1 VPTRASAINS
11 VQKSC
16 RILRSL
22 TEPRVSRLSEI
33 AAQAGLNKVTT
44 LRILEVL
51 CREGFVKREDKT
63 KTYSLGNEVF
73 ILAAALRDRD
83 DLRVRARPSLV
94 RLAAMSEDSVL
105 LLVRSGGTESVCG
118 AGAMALLAWQS
129 EAEIEAI
136 LPLVEQRLPQFPKVS
151 MTWLKNEI
159 ERSRERG
166 YAVFLNM
173 LVDRMG
179 AIGVP
184 IFGAD
189 GRPVAAISIA
199 ALSDRASCHWES
211 TYDAAPPPTS
221 AVTTRRTIP
230 TLRFARP
237 AVRAWRSWSG
247 SGGSQGCDM
256 FATVLRTRAPGSA
269 HTPLV
274 HSMLCR

>member
-1 VPTRASAINS
+1 MPTKASVINS

-51 CREGFVKREDKT
+51 SREGFVKREDKT

-105 LLVRSGGTESVCG
+105 LSVRSGGTEAVSVDREVGSFPIRANYLDIGSRRPLGIG

-129 EAEIEAI
+129 EGEIEAI
-136 LPLVEQRLPQFPKVS
+136 LPLVEQRLSQYPKVS
-151 MTWLKNEI
+151 MTWLRNEI
-159 ERSRERG
+159 DRSRERG
-166 YAVFLNM
+166 YTVFLNM

-179 AIGVP
+179 AVGVP

-199 ALSDRASCHWES
+199 ALSDRISSRLEKL
-211 TYDAAPPPTS
+211 
-221 AVTTRRTIP
+221 V
-230 TLRFARP
+230 
-237 AVRAWRSWSG
+237 
-247 SGGSQGCDM
+247 DM
-256 FATVLRTRAPGSA
+256 LKREAEIVGNPKSRG
-269 HTPLV
+269 
-274 HSMLCR
+274 

>member
-1 VPTRASAINS
+1 
-11 VQKSC
+11 
-16 RILRSL
+16 L

-51 CREGFVKREDKT
+51 TREGFVKRDDKT
-63 KTYSLGNEVF
+63 KTYSLGSEVF

-105 LLVRSGGTESVCG
+105 LSVRSGGTESVCVDREVGSFPIRANYLDIGSRRPLGIG

-129 EAEIEAI
+129 EPEIEAI
-136 LPLVEQRLPQFPKVS
+136 LPLVEQRLPQYPKVT
-151 MTWLKNEI
+151 MAWLKNEI

-166 YAVFLNM
+166 YSVFLNM

-179 AIGVP
+179 AVGVP

-189 GRPVAAISIA
+189 GRPVAAISVA
-199 ALSDRASCHWES
+199 ALSDRLSS
-211 TYDAAPPPTS
+211 RMD
-221 AVTTRRTIP
+221 
-230 TLRFARP
+230 
-237 AVRAWRSWSG
+237 
-247 SGGSQGCDM
+247 Q
-256 FATVLRTRAPGSA
+256 
-269 HTPLV
+269 LV
-274 HSMLCR
+274 EMLKREAQIVGNPKWT

>member
-1 VPTRASAINS
+1 MPTRASTVNS

-22 TEPRVSRLSEI
+22 TEPRVRRLSEI

-83 DLRVRARPSLV
+83 DLRVRARPTLV

-105 LLVRSGGTESVCG
+105 LSVRSGAIESVCVDREVGPFPIRANYLDIGSRRPLGIG

-136 LPLVEQRLPQFPKVS
+136 LPLVEQRLPQYPKIS
-151 MTWLKNEI
+151 MTWLRSEI
-159 ERSRERG
+159 DRSRERG
-166 YAVFLNM
+166 YTLFLNM

-179 AIGVP
+179 AVGVP
-184 IFGAD
+184 IFGTD

-199 ALSDRASCHWES
+199 ALSDRVSSRVE
-211 TYDAAPPPTS
+211 
-221 AVTTRRTIP
+221 
-230 TLRFARP
+230 
-237 AVRAWRSWSG
+237 
-247 SGGSQGCDM
+247 Q
-256 FATVLRTRAPGSA
+256 
-269 HTPLV
+269 LV
-274 HSMLCR
+274 DLLKREAEIVGNPKSRG

>member
-1 VPTRASAINS
+1 MPTRASAINS

-51 CREGFVKREDKT
+51 TREGFVRREEKT

-105 LLVRSGGTESVCG
+105 LSVRSGGTESVCVDREVGPFPIRANYLDIGSRRPLGIG

-129 EAEIEAI
+129 QGEIDAI
-136 LPLVEQRLPQFPKVS
+136 LPLVEQRSAAVPQGQHDLAEKRDRALPR
-151 MTWLKNEI
+151 TRL
-159 ERSRERG
+159 
-166 YAVFLNM
+166 L
-173 LVDRMG
+173 
-179 AIGVP
+179 GVP
-184 IFGAD
+184 EHARGSHGRGRRAD
-189 GRPVAAISIA
+189 IRRRRQARRGAISIA
-199 ALSDRASCHWES
+199 ALSDRLSSRMEQLVDMLKREAEIAH
-211 TYDAAPPPTS
+211 PK
-221 AVTTRRTIP
+221 
-230 TLRFARP
+230 
-237 AVRAWRSWSG
+237 RSLER
-247 SGGSQGCDM
+247 Q
-256 FATVLRTRAPGSA
+256 
-269 HTPLV
+269 
-274 HSMLCR
+274 

>member
-1 VPTRASAINS
+1 MPTRASAINS

-51 CREGFVKREDKT
+51 CREGFVRREDKT

-105 LLVRSGGTESVCG
+105 LSVRSGGTESVCVDREVGPFPIRANYLDIGSRRPLGIG

-151 MTWLKNEI
+151 MAWLKSEI

-166 YAVFLNM
+166 YAAFLNM

-199 ALSDRASCHWES
+199 ALSDRLSSRMEQLVDMLKREAEIVGN
-211 TYDAAPPPTS
+211 PK
-221 AVTTRRTIP
+221 RT
-230 TLRFARP
+230 
-237 AVRAWRSWSG
+237 
-247 SGGSQGCDM
+247 
-256 FATVLRTRAPGSA
+256 
-269 HTPLV
+269 
-274 HSMLCR
+274 

>member
-1 VPTRASAINS
+1 MPTHASAINS

-22 TEPRVSRLSEI
+22 TEPRVNRLSEI

-51 CREGFVKREDKT
+51 TREGFVRRDEKT

-83 DLRVRARPSLV
+83 DLRARARPSLV

-105 LLVRSGGTESVCG
+105 LSVRSGGTESVCVDKEVGSFPIRANFLDIGSRRPLGLG

-129 EAEIEAI
+129 EAEVEAI
-136 LPLVEQRLPQFPKVS
+136 LALVEQRLPLFPKVS
-151 MTWLKNEI
+151 MSWLKNEI
-159 ERSRERG
+159 DRSRERG
-166 YAVFLNM
+166 YSLFLNI

-189 GRPVAAISIA
+189 GRPVAALSIA
-199 ALSDRASCHWES
+199 ALSDRISS
-211 TYDAAPPPTS
+211 RLD
-221 AVTTRRTIP
+221 
-230 TLRFARP
+230 
-237 AVRAWRSWSG
+237 
-247 SGGSQGCDM
+247 
-256 FATVLRTRAPGSA
+256 
-269 HTPLV
+269 PLV
-274 HSMLCR
+274 DMLKREAEIIGNPKR

>member
-1 VPTRASAINS
+1 MPTRASAINS

-22 TEPRVSRLSEI
+22 TEPRVNRLSEI

-51 CREGFVKREDKT
+51 TREGFVRRDNKT

-83 DLRVRARPSLV
+83 DLRARARPSLV

-105 LLVRSGGTESVCG
+105 LSVRSGGTESVCVDKEVGSFPIRANFLDIGSRRPLGMG
-118 AGAMALLAWQS
+118 AGAMALLAWQA
-129 EAEIEAI
+129 EAEVEAI
-136 LPLVEQRLPQFPKVS
+136 LPLVEPQLPLSPKVTMS
-151 MTWLKNEI
+151 WLKNEI
-159 ERSRERG
+159 DRSRERG
-166 YAVFLNM
+166 YSLFLNI

-189 GRPVAAISIA
+189 GRPVAALSIA
-199 ALSDRASCHWES
+199 ALSDRISS
-211 TYDAAPPPTS
+211 RLDP
-221 AVTTRRTIP
+221 
-230 TLRFARP
+230 LF
-237 AVRAWRSWSG
+237 
-247 SGGSQGCDM
+247 DM
-256 FATVLRTRAPGSA
+256 LKREAEIIGNPKR
-269 HTPLV
+269 
-274 HSMLCR
+274 

>member
-1 VPTRASAINS
+1 MPTRASAINS

-22 TEPRVSRLSEI
+22 TEPRVNRLSEI

-51 CREGFVKREDKT
+51 SREGFVRRDDKT

-73 ILAAALRDRD
+73 ILSAALRDRD
-83 DLRVRARPSLV
+83 DLRARARPSLV

-105 LLVRSGGTESVCG
+105 LSVRSGGTEAVCVDREIGPFPIRANYLDIGSRRPLGIG

-136 LPLVEQRLPQFPKVS
+136 LQFVEQRLAQYPKIS
-151 MTWLKNEI
+151 MTWLKNEMA
-159 ERSRERG
+159 RSRERG
-166 YAVFLNM
+166 YTLILNV

-179 AIGVP
+179 AVGVP

-199 ALSDRASCHWES
+199 ALSDRLSS
-211 TYDAAPPPTS
+211 
-221 AVTTRRTIP
+221 RTEQ
-230 TLRFARP
+230 L
-237 AVRAWRSWSG
+237 V
-247 SGGSQGCDM
+247 DM
-256 FATVLRTRAPGSA
+256 LKREAEIVGNPKRT
-269 HTPLV
+269 
-274 HSMLCR
+274 

>member
-1 VPTRASAINS
+1 MPTRASAINS

-22 TEPRVSRLSEI
+22 TEPRVNRLSEI

-51 CREGFVKREDKT
+51 TREGFVRRDEKT

-83 DLRVRARPSLV
+83 DLRARARPSLV

-105 LLVRSGGTESVCG
+105 LSVRSGGTESVCVDKEVGSFPIRANYLDIGSRRPLGMG
-118 AGAMALLAWQS
+118 AGAMALLAWQA
-129 EAEIEAI
+129 EAEVEAI
-136 LPLVEQRLPQFPKVS
+136 LPLVEPQLPLSPKVTMS
-151 MTWLKNEI
+151 WLKNEI
-159 ERSRERG
+159 DRSRERG
-166 YAVFLNM
+166 YSLFLNI

-189 GRPVAAISIA
+189 GRPVAALSIA
-199 ALSDRASCHWES
+199 ALSDRISSRLDPLFDMLKREAEIIGN
-211 TYDAAPPPTS
+211 PK
-221 AVTTRRTIP
+221 RT
-230 TLRFARP
+230 
-237 AVRAWRSWSG
+237 
-247 SGGSQGCDM
+247 
-256 FATVLRTRAPGSA
+256 
-269 HTPLV
+269 
-274 HSMLCR
+274 

>member
-1 VPTRASAINS
+1 MPTRASAINS

-22 TEPRVSRLSEI
+22 TEPRVNRLSEI

-51 CREGFVKREDKT
+51 TREGFVKREEKT
-63 KTYSLGNEVF
+63 KTYSLGSEVF

-105 LLVRSGGTESVCG
+105 LSVRSGGIESVCVDREVGQFPIRANYLDIGSRRPLGIG

-136 LPLVEQRLPQFPKVS
+136 LPLVEQRLPQFPKVT
-151 MTWLKNEI
+151 MAWLKSEMA
-159 ERSRERG
+159 RSRERG

-199 ALSDRASCHWES
+199 ALSDRLSSRMDQLVDMLKREAE
-211 TYDAAPPPTS
+211 
-221 AVTTRRTIP
+221 AVGNPKRT
-230 TLRFARP
+230 
-237 AVRAWRSWSG
+237 
-247 SGGSQGCDM
+247 
-256 FATVLRTRAPGSA
+256 
-269 HTPLV
+269 
-274 HSMLCR
+274 

>member
-1 VPTRASAINS
+1 MPTRASAINS

-22 TEPRVSRLSEI
+22 TEPRVNRLSEI

-51 CREGFVKREDKT
+51 TREGFVRRDDRT
-63 KTYSLGNEVF
+63 KTYSLGSEVF

-94 RLAAMSEDSVL
+94 RLAALSEDSVL
-105 LLVRSGGTESVCG
+105 LSVRSGGAESVCVDREVGSFPIRANYLDIGSRRPLGIG

-136 LPLVEQRLPQFPKVS
+136 LPLVEQRLPQYPKVS
-151 MTWLKNEI
+151 MAWLRSELQ
-159 ERSRERG
+159 RSRERG

-184 IFGAD
+184 VLGAD
-189 GRPVAAISIA
+189 GRAVAAISVA
-199 ALSDRASCHWES
+199 ALSDRLSSRTDQLVEALKRE
-211 TYDAAPPPTS
+211 AELVANP
-221 AVTTRRTIP
+221 RR
-230 TLRFARP
+230 
-237 AVRAWRSWSG
+237 S
-247 SGGSQGCDM
+247 
-256 FATVLRTRAPGSA
+256 
-269 HTPLV
+269 
-274 HSMLCR
+274 

>member
-1 VPTRASAINS
+1 MPTRASAINS

-22 TEPRVSRLSEI
+22 TEPRVNRLSEV

-51 CREGFVKREDKT
+51 TREGFVRRDNKT

-83 DLRVRARPSLV
+83 DLRARARPSLV

-105 LLVRSGGTESVCG
+105 LSVRSGGTESVCVDKEVGSFPIRANYLDIGSRRPLGMG

-136 LPLVEQRLPQFPKVS
+136 LPLVEQRLPLSPKVTMS
-151 MTWLKNEI
+151 WLKNEI
-159 ERSRERG
+159 DRSREHG
-166 YAVFLNM
+166 YSLFLNI

-189 GRPVAAISIA
+189 GRPVAALSIA
-199 ALSDRASCHWES
+199 ALSDRISS
-211 TYDAAPPPTS
+211 RLD
-221 AVTTRRTIP
+221 
-230 TLRFARP
+230 
-237 AVRAWRSWSG
+237 
-247 SGGSQGCDM
+247 
-256 FATVLRTRAPGSA
+256 
-269 HTPLV
+269 PLV
-274 HSMLCR
+274 DMLKREAEIIGNPKR

>member
-1 VPTRASAINS
+1 MPTRASAINS

-22 TEPRVSRLSEI
+22 TEPRVNRLSEI

-51 CREGFVKREDKT
+51 SREGFVRRDDKT

-83 DLRVRARPSLV
+83 DLRARARPSLV

-105 LLVRSGGTESVCG
+105 LSVRSGGTEAVCVDREIGPFPIRANYLDIGSRRPLGIG

-136 LPLVEQRLPQFPKVS
+136 LQLVEPRLAQYPKIS
-151 MTWLKNEI
+151 MTWLKNEMA
-159 ERSRERG
+159 RSRERG
-166 YAVFLNM
+166 YTLILNV

-179 AIGVP
+179 AVGVP

-199 ALSDRASCHWES
+199 ALSDRLSSRIEQLVDMLKREAEIV
-211 TYDAAPPPTS
+211 S
-221 AVTTRRTIP
+221 AG
-230 TLRFARP
+230 ARGEGRG
-237 AVRAWRSWSG
+237 ARG
-247 SGGSQGCDM
+247 E
-256 FATVLRTRAPGSA
+256 
-269 HTPLV
+269 
-274 HSMLCR
+274 

>member
-1 VPTRASAINS
+1 MPTRASAINS

-22 TEPRVSRLSEI
+22 TEPRVNRLSEI

-51 CREGFVKREDKT
+51 TREGFVRRDDKT
-63 KTYSLGNEVF
+63 KTYSLGSEVF

-83 DLRVRARPSLV
+83 GLRERARPSLV

-105 LLVRSGGTESVCG
+105 LSVRSGGTESVCVDREIGSFPIRANYLDIGSRRPLGIG

-129 EAEIEAI
+129 QAEIDAI
-136 LPLVEQRLPQFPKVS
+136 LPLVEQRMAQYPKVS
-151 MTWLKNEI
+151 MNWLKNEI

-184 IFGAD
+184 VFGAD
-189 GRPVAAISIA
+189 GRPVAALSIA
-199 ALSDRASCHWES
+199 ALSDRL
-211 TYDAAPPPTS
+211 S
-221 AVTTRRTIP
+221 ARMDQLVDMLKREAEIIGNP
-230 TLRFARP
+230 K
-237 AVRAWRSWSG
+237 RS
-247 SGGSQGCDM
+247 
-256 FATVLRTRAPGSA
+256 
-269 HTPLV
+269 
-274 HSMLCR
+274 